1 MEMPIISLLHAHC
14 PSNQKTKKFLM
25 IAGLLLGDLFA
36 VMASFCSGFFLENL
50 IDIEGI
56 NFKSFITYWPY
67 LPAFIVM
74 LSLLNLYPGITL
86 STPEK
91 LRRFTVASF
100 LAHAGIILSLFI
112 GAKRFDQYQTA
123 FLFSWVFSIPLF
135 FYCRTVSES
144 LLVRYRLWG
153 IPAVIFGA
161 GKTGKLVVDRLLDNL
176 KIGYIPVLLLD
187 DNPLLA
193 GEYRGVPIVTGTNY
207 GSYIASS
214 GDVQTAII
222 AMPGVDHKRL
232 TEIIVRQAMGFRRYL
247 IIPDVIGISSL
258 WMAVQDLNG
267 ILGLFTDQ
275 ELLEP
280 RNIAI
285 KRLLDIVL
293 SVIGM
298 ILLSPFFIVI
308 ALLIKLDSPGPI
320 FYSHHRLGKN
330 GKPIEILKFR
340 SMYTNSAQML
350 ETLLRDN
357 PELQT
362 EWQANF
368 KLKNDPRIT
377 RVGAFLRRTSLDELP
392 QLWNI
397 LKGDLSLVGPRP
409 IIDNEVEKYGDNY
422 WLLSKVKPGLSGL
435 WQVSGRSETDYE
447 QRVAL
452 DVYYIQSW
460 SLWLDLYIL
469 LKTIVVV
476 LKGDG
481 AY

>member
-1 MEMPIISLLHAHC
+1 
-14 PSNQKTKKFLM
+14 
-25 IAGLLLGDLFA
+25 
-36 VMASFCSGFFLENL
+36 
-50 IDIEGI
+50 
-56 NFKSFITYWPY
+56 
-67 LPAFIVM
+67 
-74 LSLLNLYPGITL
+74 
-86 STPEK
+86 
-91 LRRFTVASF
+91 
-100 LAHAGIILSLFI
+100 
-112 GAKRFDQYQTA
+112 
-123 FLFSWVFSIPLF
+123 
-135 FYCRTVSES
+135 
-144 LLVRYRLWG
+144 LWG

-207 GSYIASS
+207 GSFIASS
-214 GDVQTAII
+214 GEVQTAII
-222 AMPGVDHKRL
+222 AMPGVEHKRL